1 MSMVKGLDYAD
12 GCVSNAHSDAG
23 QDADT
28 ETLGLRGGLQAG
40 ADRAQGNIEG
50 TGSGIA
56 ERSAEDAAANSV
68 TVDLRVVGPTAF
80 GDIELELPEGFY
92 NDNDGRA
99 VYAANEEVLKSA

>member
-1 MSMVKGLDYAD
+1 MVKGLDYAD

-40 ADRAQGNIEG
+40 AASAQGNTEG

-56 ERSAEDAAANSV
+56 ERPAEDAAANSV
-68 TVDLRVVGPTAF
+68 TVELRVVGPSGF

-99 VYAANEEVLKSA
+99 VYAANEGVLKG